1 MEINGKKVVDATR
14 KTAIHITKRDT
25 TEGDNKN
32 PSGCAAAR
40 AAKRDVPNCI
50 SARVHI
56 GRVYIE
62 YRDKWVRYFTPDRL
76 RTEII
81 AFDRGGSFQ
90 PGDYTLLPP
99 SAGETSEAR
108 QEYRSNKNRNRPGN
122 LATKSPRRVHVATIK
137 HHAVSGI
144 RPRGAVR

>member
-1 MEINGKKVVDATR
+1 MEINGKRVVDATTKQR
-14 KTAIHITKRDT
+14 IHITKRDT

-40 AAKRDVPNCI
+40 AAKRDIPDCI
-50 SARVHI
+50 NARIHI
-56 GRVYIE
+56 GRAYIE
-62 YRDKWVRYFTPDRL
+62 YKTKWVRYFTPDRL

-81 AFDRGGSFQ
+81 AFDRGGSFE

-99 SAGETSEAR
+99 GPSETTEAR
-108 QEYRSNKNRNRPGN
+108 ERFRNRVEVRRASK
-122 LATKSPRRVHVATIK
+122 LKSPRRVHVAIVK
-137 HHAVSGI
+137 RHAVSGI

>member
-1 MEINGKKVVDATR
+1 MEINGKRVVDATS
-14 KTAIHITKRDT
+14 KTTIHITKRDA

-40 AAKRDVPNCI
+40 AAKRDIPECI
-50 SARVHI
+50 SARVHV
-56 GRVYIE
+56 GRIYVE
-62 YRDKWVRYFTPDRL
+62 YKTKWVRYFTPDRL

-81 AFDRGGSFQ
+81 AFDRGGSFE

-99 SAGETSEAR
+99 GPSETTEAR
-108 QEYRSNKNRNRPGN
+108 ERNREN
-122 LATKSPRRVHVATIK
+122 EKKRTRSSATKSPRRVHVAIVK
-137 HHAVSGI
+137 RHAVSGI